1 MEIGATQKKPIFS
14 LIIPMKN
21 ADRYIRNTL
30 DSIAEQEFEDIQVIV
45 VDDNSDS
52 TDISQYRVN
61 EWKKQHPNIDLQLF
75 KTSKE
80 QGGPGGARNIGID
93 NAIGEY
99 ILFLDADDELN
110 QGALCSIKKTIDEN
124 PTTDIFVLGSQLIRC
139 DKYDNA
145 IATLKAPSGKIS
157 ESRFFQIGVN
167 TAGTIWNQCIRK
179 SLFGEKDDKY
189 KIRFKPNCKFE
200 DLPAK
205 VSLFVRNKKDIKAV
219 PKITHTQFSRP
230 NTSITGTLSLK
241 DMHRLR
247 EAHYEIANIKN
258 SETNLSPKD
267 KIYIDARKV
276 SFIIVAAWLVQKAL
290 RNKLD
295 RYRMRKLEEKQMLAD
310 QERLE
315 R

>member
-1 MEIGATQKKPIFS
+1 MEIQRIPKGPIFS

-21 ADRYIRNTL
+21 ADKYIRNAL
-30 DSIAEQEFEDIQVIV
+30 NSIAEQKFEDIQVIV

-52 TDISQYRVN
+52 TDISQYLVN
-61 EWKKQHPNIDLQLF
+61 EWKRQHPNINIQLL

-93 NAIGEY
+93 NAKGEY
-99 ILFLDADDELN
+99 ILFLDVDDELN
-110 QGALCSIKKTIDEN
+110 QGALCSIKKAIDEN
-124 PTTDIFVLGSQLIRC
+124 PTTDIFVLGSQLTRC
-139 DKYDNA
+139 DSNGNA
-145 IATLKAPSGKIS
+145 IATLKLPSGKIQ

-167 TAGTIWNQCIRK
+167 TAGTIWNQCIRR
-179 SLFGEKDDKY
+179 SLFGEKDDKD

-200 DLPAK
+200 DLSAK
-205 VSLFVRNKKDIKAV
+205 VSLFVRNKKKIKAV

-230 NTSITGTLSLK
+230 NTSITGTLSIK
-241 DMHRLR
+241 DINRLR
-247 EAHYEIANIKN
+247 EAHYEIANIKE
-258 SETNLSPKD
+258 SETDISRKD

-276 SFIIVAAWLVQKAL
+276 SFIMVCGWLVQKAL

-295 RYRMRKLEEKQMLAD
+295 RYRMRKQEEKQILAD